1 MPLAP
6 QSEYTLAELSE
17 EIGRRVA
24 AAGLAPLDGRVSA
37 VPDGRTLRYYTS
49 VGLLDRPLEVRDRQ
63 ARYGERHVLQA
74 LAIKALQAGG
84 QSLAAIQAALSG
96 LGDDELAEVATSGAR
111 RRTAV
116 SRFWAAAP
124 VSGTDPDHGQ
134 VEDAD
139 AHMAATSPTSSRRSA
154 TGAPAPPAPVAAGK
168 PDDTRRPATRAAARS
183 DQPGR
188 DPAGSSLPPQ
198 AHLHTTVRL
207 ATGVTLVLDGSWSA
221 RRVRSVLAALEP
233 CLDAVTAMAVDPND
247 PLNGPTGPDIEEHA

>member
-154 TGAPAPPAPVAAGK
+154 TGAPAPPPRSRPANLTIPVARRREPQRGLISPAG
-168 PDDTRRPATRAAARS
+168 TRRDRHSHRRPICTRRSAWPQGSPWSSTAPGAPAES
-183 DQPGR
+183 GP
-188 DPAGSSLPPQ
+188 
-198 AHLHTTVRL
+198 
-207 ATGVTLVLDGSWSA
+207 SWPRWS
-221 RRVRSVLAALEP
+221 RVS
-233 CLDAVTAMAVDPND
+233 TQ
-247 PLNGPTGPDIEEHA
+247 